1 MVIELITF
9 CCFYSCSCLPSSSYL
24 SGSNKYYESP
34 IRVSMK
40 RVDDSAMRVF
50 SYISLPQDTL
60 LYNAIS
66 VLLNKSTKESI
77 GTGNEE
83 TKEKRT

>member
-1 MVIELITF
+1 
-9 CCFYSCSCLPSSSYL
+9 
-24 SGSNKYYESP
+24 
-34 IRVSMK
+34 MK